1 MRRCISTRTPTT
13 TARSSTPIVISLRIK
28 MTSPPSWRIA
38 TRAAHSICCC
48 GRKIGRRSPRPPITG
63 LSISSPVR
71 GEDRTRNTGWC
82 WPLCYPDAIR
92 TGRMAKKQM
101 HTETLQL
108 RNTARRNREEQVM
121 ASDRLFAEKKDPV
134 GNFAFDRDTALVF
147 DDVLNRSVPF
157 YTETQRMI
165 GEIAQKREAL
175 ENVLILYQLWENEEL
190 LQRAGFRSVDVFF
203 KWYNFCGMLALK

>member
-1 MRRCISTRTPTT
+1 
-13 TARSSTPIVISLRIK
+13 
-28 MTSPPSWRIA
+28 
-38 TRAAHSICCC
+38 
-48 GRKIGRRSPRPPITG
+48 
-63 LSISSPVR
+63 
-71 GEDRTRNTGWC
+71 
-82 WPLCYPDAIR
+82 
-92 TGRMAKKQM
+92 
-101 HTETLQL
+101 
-108 RNTARRNREEQVM
+108 M

-147 DDVLNRSVPF
+147 DDMLNRSVPF

-203 KWYNFCGMLALK
+203 KWYNFCGNAGSEVMPSLGSPTPLPIPSASQSRPTPVFRREMIRLGHFFLATGTT